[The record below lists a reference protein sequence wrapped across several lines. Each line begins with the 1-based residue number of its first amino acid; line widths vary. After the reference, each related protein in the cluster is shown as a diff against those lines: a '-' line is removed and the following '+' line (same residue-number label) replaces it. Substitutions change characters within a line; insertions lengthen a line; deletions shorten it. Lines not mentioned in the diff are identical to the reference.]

1 MTLARLYG
9 RKLGHGSLAVVTR
22 GFESALSAHGVLKG
36 VYAMDLGAG
45 YVDGEAPTEGAD
57 ARHGVYVGPLSVVC
71 QMFRLGRHEHHF
83 IMVTPNSDQLPRA
96 LVTELLG
103 YQKKYHVCFMAPSAW
118 AASVVRN
125 FLGECIVVPH
135 GVSPEY
141 QPHPEFAQ
149 ELSSLYDRGAFRV
162 IHFSSSDRQRKGTVE
177 LLKAWSVVQ
186 ASIEPDLGGKLLC
199 VMDFP
204 ARRALE
210 DAIADGEILDWD
222 RLRESVTIADR
233 ADLPPEAMARS
244 LCQSHVVC
252 QPSRGEGFGLV
263 PLEALCSGV
272 PVVATTVTGH
282 SEYMNPRPRGL
293 EEIPTGLMAP
303 LDDLPGSQAPS
314 LAPLDIARALVRAR
328 DDWRTLWMWSQNES
342 TALRANW
349 QWACQ
354 LGHFA
359 DLLKN
364 T

>member
-22 GFESALSAHGVLKG
+22 GFESALSAHGMLKG

-57 ARHGVYVGPLSVVC
+57 ARHGVYVGPLSAVC

-83 IMVTPNSDQLPRA
+83 IMVTPNSDQLPIS
-96 LVTELLG
+96 LVHELLG
-103 YQKKYHVCFMAPSAW
+103 YQREYRVCFMAPSAW
-118 AASVVRN
+118 AAGIVRG
-125 FLGECIVVPH
+125 FLGQCITVPH
-135 GVSPEY
+135 GVAPEY
-141 QPHPEFAQ
+141 KPHPEFAS
-149 ELSSLYDRGAFRV
+149 ELSSLYERKAFRV

-177 LLKAWSVVQ
+177 LLQAWEILQ
-186 ASIEPDLGGKLLC
+186 GAGWAWQGGILLC
-199 VMDFP
+199 VLDYP
-204 ARRALE
+204 ARVALE
-210 DAIADGEILDWD
+210 EAIADGKVEDWKSLKETVMLVD
-222 RLRESVTIADR
+222 RSDF
-233 ADLPPEAMARS
+233 PPEAMCNM
-244 LCQSHVVC
+244 LCHSHVVC

-282 SEYMNPRPRGL
+282 SEYMSPRPRGL
-293 EEIPTGLMAP
+293 EEISTGLMAP
-303 LDDLPGSQAPS
+303 IDDLPGSQAPS
-314 LAPLDIARALVRAR
+314 LAPLGLARALVRAR
-328 DDWRTLWMWSQNES
+328 DDWRTLWMWAQNES
-342 TALRANW
+342 PALRANW

-354 LGHFA
+354 LSHFA